1 MINQAQYIRPGFHT
15 VTPYLIVQDAPGLIA
30 FLIQVFEA
38 EEIRRDLHPDGTIMN
53 AEIRVGTSIIELAE
67 ASNNWP
73 VRPGALHIYV
83 SDTDAVYQRACQAG
97 AEIVYEP
104 VDMPYG
110 ERSAGITDPFGN
122 HWYLATYQADS
133 QA

>member
-30 FLIQVFEA
+30 FLTQFFEA

-67 ASNNWP
+67 ASNSWP

-83 SDTDAVYQRACQAG
+83 SDTDAVYQRARQAG

-104 VDMPYG
+104 ADMPYG

-122 HWYLATYQADS
+122 HWYLATYHADS